1 MEKYEQELFK
11 KFGKNRPFT
20 VPDGYFEDFSA
31 RLMNSLSDS
40 NDTKRVLTFRSK
52 KFVRLF
58 RYAAVACFVV
68 VFSVLGINSFL
79 TAENSIEASV
89 AEQHYNGDK
98 LFDQIADYAMMDN
111 EDYYATLSDN

>member
-1 MEKYEQELFK
+1 M
-11 KFGKNRPFT
+11 
-20 VPDGYFEDFSA
+20 
-31 RLMNSLSDS
+31 
-40 NDTKRVLTFRSK
+40 
-52 KFVRLF
+52 F
-58 RYAAVACFVV
+58 RYTAVACFVA

-79 TAENSIEASV
+79 TAENSIEAPV